1 MGDEKSEESIDPH
14 ISAYLRRP
22 IRKLREAEEDKD
34 AADSQWKPI
43 APPGSSRRRE
53 ARDKYSNPLENVVPK
68 ASGQAQTEDSKER
81 DRVLSGRAKLIE
93 KLRRSR
99 LGTDMKTAPRKPEEL
114 D

>member
-1 MGDEKSEESIDPH
+1 MTDEKSFDPN

-34 AADSQWKPI
+34 ASDSQWNPI
-43 APPGSSRRRE
+43 PPPGSSGLGQ
-53 ARDKYSNPLENVVPK
+53 ARDKYSNPLEDVVPK

-81 DRVLSGRAKLIE
+81 ERVLSGRAELIE
-93 KLRRSR
+93 KLKRSR
-99 LGTDMKTAPRKPEEL
+99 LSTDMKKAPRKSEEL